1 MESTRRS
8 SVGKILYAIL
18 FCAALPA
25 GLVAWAAASG
35 PSVGLP
41 AVDSPAIGAAL
52 AACGALVML
61 SGMAALVVYGKGL
74 PMNAYPPERYVARGV
89 YRLTPHPIYAGF
101 SLACVGVAVATG
113 SPAGLWLVSPAV
125 ILGCVALVYGFEKQ
139 DLERRFP
146 SASPRPLIAL
156 PADEPGAPSLADRLS
171 VYVLVFLPWLVLY
184 EAVGLIGVPPDAVV
198 AYLPFEH
205 ALPVVEWTEAI
216 YASAYPFALLA
227 PLVARTKRDLR
238 RFSVL
243 GAIATGLVTLLFVS
257 VPLVAPPRPFE
268 PAGWL
273 GELLLVERAYDTPAA
288 AFPSFHVVW
297 ALLAAWLYA
306 RSFPAARALW
316 WGWAALVSAS
326 CVTTGMHA
334 IVDVVGGALFFAF
347 LVRID
352 AAWER
357 ARSLAERVANSWREW
372 RVGPVR
378 VINHGVY
385 GGLGALV
392 GLSIAGTLLGPR
404 ALAPMLVI
412 AASSLVAAAIW
423 AQAVEGSPSLLR
435 PYGWYGGLVGALVGA
450 WISTWLGA
458 DPWLLL
464 AAFSVAA
471 PWIQSAGR
479 LRCLVQGCCHGR
491 ESDAR
496 VGIRYAHPRSR
507 VCRLAH
513 LAGVPVHPTPLY
525 SILWNVV
532 VGLLVARLWLV
543 HAQLPMIVGVY
554 SILAGLGR
562 FVEESYRG
570 EPQTPIRAGLRL
582 YQWMAVASVVAGA
595 IVTTVRDAARAPDVA
610 WNWESLVV
618 AACFAVLACAALGV
632 DFPESNRRF
641 ARLA

>member
-35 PSVGLP
+35 PIVGLP
-41 AVDSPAIGAAL
+41 AVDSPAIGAAV
-52 AACGALVML
+52 AACGALLML
-61 SGMAALVVYGKGL
+61 CGMAALVVYGKGL

-101 SLACVGVAVATG
+101 SIACVGVAVATG
-113 SPAGLWLVSPAV
+113 SPAGLWLVSPVV
-125 ILGCVALVYGFEKQ
+125 ILGCVALVQGFEKQ

-171 VYVLVFLPWLVLY
+171 VYALVFLPWLLLY
-184 EAVGLIGVPPDAVV
+184 EAVALIGVPPDAVV
-198 AYLPFEH
+198 AYLRFEH

-216 YASAYPFALLA
+216 YASAYPFALFA

-238 RFSVL
+238 RFCVL

-268 PAGWL
+268 PTGWL

-306 RSFPAARALW
+306 RGFPAARALW

-334 IVDVVGGALFFAF
+334 IVDVAGGALVFAF

-357 ARSLAERVANSWREW
+357 ARALAECVANSWREW

-404 ALAPMLVI
+404 ALAPMLVV

-435 PYGWYGGLVGALVGA
+435 PYGWYGGVLGALVGA
-450 WISTWLGA
+450 WISAWLGA

-491 ESDAR
+491 EADAR
-496 VGIRYAHPRSR
+496 VGIRYTHPRSR

-532 VGLLVARLWLV
+532 VGVLVARLWLV
-543 HAQLPMIVGVY
+543 HAPLPMIVGVY

-595 IVTTVRDAARAPDVA
+595 IITTVRDAPRAPDVA

-618 AACFAVLACAALGV
+618 AACFAVLACVALGV

>member
-8 SVGKILYAIL
+8 SVGKILYAL
-18 FCAALPA
+18 FFCAALPA

-41 AVDSPAIGAAL
+41 AVGSPAIGAAL

-89 YRLTPHPIYAGF
+89 YRLTPHPIYTGF

-113 SPAGLWLVSPAV
+113 SAAGLWLVSPVV
-125 ILGCVALVYGFEKQ
+125 ILGCVALVQGFEKQ

-171 VYVLVFLPWLVLY
+171 VVVLVFLPWLLLY
-184 EAVGLIGVPPDAVV
+184 EAVALIGAPPDAVA

-238 RFSVL
+238 RFAVL

-347 LVRID
+347 LVRVD

-385 GGLGALV
+385 GGVGALV

-404 ALAPMLVI
+404 ALAPMLVV

-435 PYGWYGGLVGALVGA
+435 PYGWYGGVLGALVGA
-450 WISTWLGA
+450 WISAWLGA

-491 ESDAR
+491 EADAR
-496 VGIRYAHPRSR
+496 IGIRYTHPRSR

-513 LAGVPVHPTPLY
+513 LTGVPVHPTPLY

-532 VGLLVARLWLV
+532 VGILVARLWLV
-543 HAQLPMIVGVY
+543 HAPLPMIVGVY

-595 IVTTVRDAARAPDVA
+595 ILTTVRGAARAPDVA